1 MGKYI
6 MTISDYLNR
15 IETAFQSG
23 NATEHSYR
31 PILQQFLDK
40 WSQNFSPPNNYSITN
55 EPKRIAGNAPD
66 FLVRRGEVSLGW
78 IETKPPGTGLDTE
91 ETSEQLQRYRR
102 AFPNLILTD
111 YLEFRLYSAG
121 ENCLSVRIADINDT
135 DQRVIHQNTDDSE
148 VSIFLTAFFGAEP
161 PRIGKAS
168 DLARMLSGKAQLL
181 KAAIDNLL
189 KDTSNN
195 ELQNRLAA
203 FREHLIADLSE
214 ADFADMMAQTITY
227 SLFAARCHHTHGTF
241 TRTNAIETLDEM
253 NPFLSQLLW
262 VSIQKLTQLH
272 WIIDP
277 ITELLDL
284 ADMESIIAD
293 FGTEGRQA
301 GPIIHFYEDFLSDY
315 DPEIR
320 RKRGVYY
327 TPEPVVSYIVR
338 SVDKVLT
345 DQFNLSDGLAHTG
358 KVDVNGTQ
366 LPKVQILDPAAG
378 TGTFLRSVI
387 AQIHH
392 TIITSGMAGAW
403 QEYVSKHLL
412 QRLHGFE
419 RMVAPYTM
427 CHLTLTH
434 QLMQLGYNLKDG
446 ERLNV
451 YLTDTLEARDPQE
464 GLFTFLDEI
473 AKEAES
479 AATVKRDLPVMVI
492 VKNPPYFGESDN
504 NGEWIMGLLRGLDG
518 DITTEDYFKVDG
530 RDLDERNSKW
540 LNDDYV
546 KFIRFAQWRIAR
558 TGYGVLAFISN
569 HGYLN
574 NVTFRGMRQSLMET
588 FDKIYILDLHGN
600 KRTNEK
606 PPDGGSDENV
616 FKIQQ
621 GVSIGIFVKNV
632 SGKLSP
638 ARIYHTE
645 LWGNREDK
653 YNWLEANI
661 IDTTPWKE
669 LTAISPNHLFVPHSE
684 SVSEEYERY
693 WKLTDI
699 FPLNNGGTITKRD
712 KMVIDFE
719 PEPILKRV
727 NHFRNSTE
735 SNKELCRQLPIR
747 MNKEWNIDKARET
760 LRSEQDL
767 NKHIQPFLYRPYDE
781 RFIFYHDALVARRT
795 VKVMR
800 HLLAGENVAM
810 CVGRAGQAV
819 GDAIWN
825 LVSVSKRIANLN
837 LFRRGG
843 IVVFPLYSYGEQGG
857 HRLHNLSQ
865 QYWEEVCRHLNYEI
879 EHAAELRF
887 IHHGKGDCNTTIGP
901 ADIFHYIYAILH
913 APGYRKRYADQLKI
927 DFPHIPL
934 TTNCSLFQ
942 KLVLLGEQLVE
953 SQLFQSEDVNLPSFP
968 VTGNVHVEEIRWTE
982 VDQRVWIN
990 LTQYFAPIPRDV
1002 WEFRVGGHQ
1011 PARKWLKDRNSRT
1024 LSFDEIQHYRH
1035 ICGALEKTLKVMEDI
1050 DNTIAEHGGWPLK
1063 NEA

>member
-1 MGKYI
+1 M
-6 MTISDYLNR
+6 
-15 IETAFQSG
+15 
-23 NATEHSYR
+23 
-31 PILQQFLDK
+31 
-40 WSQNFSPPNNYSITN
+40 
-55 EPKRIAGNAPD
+55 
-66 FLVRRGEVSLGW
+66 
-78 IETKPPGTGLDTE
+78 
-91 ETSEQLQRYRR
+91 
-102 AFPNLILTD
+102 
-111 YLEFRLYSAG
+111 EFHLYSGG
-121 ENCLSVRIADINDT
+121 ENCLSVRIADIDNT
-135 DQRVIHQNTDDSE
+135 DQRLIYQSTDTSE
-148 VSIFLTAFFGAEP
+148 ISLFLSAFFGAEP

-181 KAAIDNLL
+181 RTVILEILQN
-189 KDTSNN
+189 TTNN

-214 ADFADMMAQTITY
+214 TDFADMMAQTIAY
-227 SLFAARCHHTHGTF
+227 SLFAARCYHTHGNF
-241 TRTNAIETLDEM
+241 NRTRAMDILAEI
-253 NPFLSQLLW
+253 NPFLSQLFW
-262 VSIQKLTQLH
+262 ASIQRLTQLN

-277 ITELLDL
+277 IAELLDY
-284 ADMESIIAD
+284 ADMESIISE

-315 DPEIR
+315 NPEIR
-320 RKRGVYY
+320 KKRGVYY
-327 TPEPVVSYIVR
+327 TPDPVVSYIVR

-358 KVDVNGTQ
+358 TVDLNGTQ

-387 AQIHH
+387 EQIHH

-403 QEYVSKHLL
+403 QEYVSQHLL
-412 QRLHGFE
+412 PRFHGFE
-419 RMVAPYTM
+419 RLPASYTM

-434 QLMQLGYNLKDG
+434 QLTQLGYNLQDG

-451 YLTDTLEARDPQE
+451 YLTDTLESRDPQE

-473 AKEAES
+473 AREAES

-492 VKNPPYFGESDN
+492 VKNPPYYGESDN
-504 NGEWIMGLLRGLDG
+504 NGKWIMGLLRGLDG
-518 DITTEDYFKVDG
+518 DIPTEDYFKVDG
-530 RDLDERNSKW
+530 QPLDERNSKW

-574 NVTFRGMRQSLMET
+574 NVTFRGMRQSLMQT
-588 FDKIYILDLHGN
+588 FDSIYILDMHGN
-600 KRTNEK
+600 TRTNEK
-606 PPDGGSDENV
+606 PPDGGTDENV

-621 GVSIGIFVKNV
+621 GVSIGIFVKNAPE
-632 SGKLSP
+632 KPSP
-638 ARIYHTE
+638 ARIYHAE

-653 YNWLEANI
+653 YNWLEANTV
-661 IDTTPWKE
+661 DTTLWAE
-669 LTAISPNHLFVPHSE
+669 LAPTSPNYLFVPHSE
-684 SVSEEYERY
+684 SVTEEYERN

-712 KMVIDFE
+712 KMVIDFD

-767 NKHIQPFLYRPYDE
+767 NEHIQPFLYRPYDE

-795 VKVMR
+795 VKAMR
-800 HLLAGENVAM
+800 HLLAGENIAM

-819 GDAIWN
+819 GDPIWN
-825 LVSVSKRIANLN
+825 LVSISKKIANLN

-843 IVVFPLYSYGEQGG
+843 IVAFPLYCYAEQGAQ
-857 HRLHNLSQ
+857 RYHNLSQ
-865 QYWEEVCRHLNYEI
+865 QYWEEVCRHLNYEN
-879 EHAAELRF
+879 EHAATIRF
-887 IHHGKGDCNTTIGP
+887 IHDGKGGCNTTIGP
-901 ADIFHYIYAILH
+901 EDIFNYIYAILH
-913 APGYRKRYADQLKI
+913 AQGYRQRYADQLKI

-934 TTNCSLFQ
+934 TTNRELSR
-942 KLVLLGEQLVE
+942 KLTLLGEQLVT
-953 SQLFQSEDVNLPSFP
+953 SQLFQKTDLNLPNFPVSGNQRVEDV
-968 VTGNVHVEEIRWTE
+968 RWTE
-982 VDQRVWIN
+982 ADQRVWIN
-990 LTQYFAPIPRDV
+990 QTQYFEPIPRKI

-1011 PARKWLKDRNSRT
+1011 PAIKWLEDRKSRT
-1024 LSFDEIQHYRH
+1024 LTFDEIQHYRN
-1035 ICGALEKTLKVMEDI
+1035 ICGALENTIKIMGDI
-1050 DNTIAEHGGWPLK
+1050 DNTIAEHGGWPLENK
-1063 NEA
+1063 A